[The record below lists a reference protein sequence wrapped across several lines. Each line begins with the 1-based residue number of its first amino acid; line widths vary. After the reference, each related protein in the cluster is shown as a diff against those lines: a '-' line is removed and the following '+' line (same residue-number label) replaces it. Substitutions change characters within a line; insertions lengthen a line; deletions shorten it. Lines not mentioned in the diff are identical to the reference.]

1 MPSHIATG
9 PSAIHH
15 PRRTEAVSAEYVK
28 FALAIAGWLSAGMA
42 KRNMERKD
50 YPMALKWSLNA
61 VGLWLFALL

>member
-1 MPSHIATG
+1 M
-9 PSAIHH
+9 
-15 PRRTEAVSAEYVK
+15 SAEYVK